1 MLIDIIGGG
10 SLGLLFAGRLIQ
22 SGNKVRLWCR
32 GIEQCE
38 KLSRNGL
45 TVSYEDEAKNIL
57 ISGDRF
63 VAAPIW
69 GFAGAYLDEPSDWIF
84 LTVKQDTLHN
94 DLPKFLSELRDRQP
108 HIVCFQNGYGHM
120 EMLSVLLPS
129 SKLYAAV
136 TTEAAKRNSLI
147 EVVHAGAGEVW
158 LGEWNREDR
167 NGQALEVNMDLK
179 ASYLIETLT
188 LAGFSAHLSKEV
200 ETMIYRKLLI
210 NAVINPLT
218 AIWRIPNGELL
229 ASDHRKQL
237 MRELYDEA
245 IAVYDACG
253 VVYEDNMWE
262 NILEVCRN
270 TSGNT
275 SSMLADVLAS
285 RTTEIRWINGSLVE
299 LAEQSGVEVPLHR
312 WICRLI
318 VGMISEE
325 R

>member
-1 MLIDIIGGG
+1 MIIDIIGGG
-10 SLGLLFAGRLIQ
+10 SLGLLLAGRLIQ

-32 GIEQCE
+32 GIEQCQQ
-38 KLSRNGL
+38 LSHGGL
-45 TVSYEDEAKNIL
+45 TVSYEDASKT
-57 ISGDRF
+57 ISIPGEKF

-69 GFAGAYLDEPSDWIF
+69 EFAATYLGEPSDWIF

-94 DLPKFLSELRDRQP
+94 DLPKYLSELKETQT

-120 EMLSVLLPS
+120 EMLSVLLPN
-129 SKLYAAV
+129 SKLYVAI
-136 TTEAAKRNSLI
+136 TTEAAKRKSLI
-147 EVVHAGAGEVW
+147 EVIHAGVGGVW
-158 LGEWNREDR
+158 IGEWNNEHR
-167 NGQALEVNMDLK
+167 NGQPREVNIDLE
-179 ASYLIETLT
+179 ANYLIEALT
-188 LAGFSAHLSKEV
+188 LAGFSALLSKEV
-200 ETMIYRKLLI
+200 DTMIYRKLLI

-229 ASDHRKQL
+229 ASDHRMQL
-237 MRELYDEA
+237 MKDLYDEA

-253 VVYEDNMWE
+253 VVYEDDIWD
-262 NILEVCRN
+262 NILDVCRK

-299 LAEQSGVEVPLHR
+299 MAEQFGMEVPLHR